1 MKADLHC
8 HTVLSDGAM
17 RVDQIIPY
25 AKRIGLDYIAI
36 SDHEST
42 HSIPEAVKLGK
53 ELGVHAIPAVE
64 ANAWHEET
72 QTNVH
77 ILCYYPIDTD
87 RLQHSLSK
95 DLKKLSDAVTKSYQS
110 LMDEYPITMD
120 QLYEVSKESTGVYYT
135 HIMQVLS
142 MMGYTGTPIGQLHNE
157 LFRAGGLYKF
167 PYRYMDAKTVT
178 DLLHSCGGV
187 VVLAH
192 PGQYKAD
199 NVMEM
204 MIEEHMLDGIELNHP
219 RNDEKTREHIT
230 SLCKEHDLFMT
241 GGTDFH
247 GLYTKT
253 PYPLGSFLCPKEG
266 LHRLILAGEQANKA
280 FYEKHPKFKK

>member
-17 RVDQIIPY
+17 RVDQIMPY

-42 HSIPEAVKLGK
+42 HSIPEAVRLGK

-64 ANAWHEET
+64 ANAWHKET

-142 MMGYTGTPIGQLHNE
+142 MMGYTGT
-157 LFRAGGLYKF
+157 
-167 PYRYMDAKTVT
+167 
-178 DLLHSCGGV
+178 
-187 VVLAH
+187 
-192 PGQYKAD
+192 
-199 NVMEM
+199 
-204 MIEEHMLDGIELNHP
+204 
-219 RNDEKTREHIT
+219 
-230 SLCKEHDLFMT
+230 
-241 GGTDFH
+241 
-247 GLYTKT
+247 
-253 PYPLGSFLCPKEG
+253 LCPKEG
-266 LHRLILAGEQANKA
+266 LYRLILAGEQANKA

>member
-42 HSIPEAVKLGK
+42 HSIPEAVRLGK

-77 ILCYYPIDTD
+77 ILCYYPM
-87 RLQHSLSK
+87 LS
-95 DLKKLSDAVTKSYQS
+95 QN
-110 LMDEYPITMD
+110 EYPITMD
-120 QLYEVSKESTGVYYT
+120 QLYKVSKESTGVYYT

-142 MMGYTGTPIGQLHNE
+142 MMGYTGT
-157 LFRAGGLYKF
+157 
-167 PYRYMDAKTVT
+167 
-178 DLLHSCGGV
+178 
-187 VVLAH
+187 
-192 PGQYKAD
+192 
-199 NVMEM
+199 
-204 MIEEHMLDGIELNHP
+204 
-219 RNDEKTREHIT
+219 
-230 SLCKEHDLFMT
+230 
-241 GGTDFH
+241 
-247 GLYTKT
+247 
-253 PYPLGSFLCPKEG
+253 LCPKEG